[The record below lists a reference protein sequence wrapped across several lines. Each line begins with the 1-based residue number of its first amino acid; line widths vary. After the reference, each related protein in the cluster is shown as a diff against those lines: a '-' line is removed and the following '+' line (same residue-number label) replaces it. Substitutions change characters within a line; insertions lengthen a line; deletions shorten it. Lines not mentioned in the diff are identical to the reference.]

1 MSRKTVEMRLPVTVV
16 MGGKEYAPGEALS
29 VDAKTAADLRE
40 RYKELPEPSASAPAK
55 PRKPTGEALTRA
67 IIEAVD
73 TLDPDEDFTRA
84 GLPSLTSLER
94 VLGYAVSADE
104 RAAAVTAV
112 EDEIIAKLPD

>member
-1 MSRKTVEMRLPVTVV
+1 MSRKTVEIRLPVTVV

-29 VDAKTAADLRE
+29 VDARTAADLRE
-40 RYKELPEPSASAPAK
+40 RYKELPEPGDSAPVK

-67 IIEAVD
+67 ITEAIA

-94 VLGYAVSADE
+94 VLGFDVSADE
-104 RAAAVTAV
+104 RSAALETMDAGGSGQLQV
-112 EDEIIAKLPD
+112 